1 MWTTAPGPPPLHPGN
16 HPARPSQIYSSK
28 KILVHLFGRLIKS
41 KYFALAFMSYVAEW
55 QGGGP
60 HDLLRGFDSLRNCYW
75 QQWLDLNGVVS
86 LHCPFGLPLAL
97 SHLFIRI
104 DQPIGRWI
112 MRFDLVII
120 LQLRQDLPRQ
130 LFAQLNPP
138 LIKRED
144 VPDHPLH
151 KDLMLV

>member
-1 MWTTAPGPPPLHPGN
+1 
-16 HPARPSQIYSSK
+16 
-28 KILVHLFGRLIKS
+28 
-41 KYFALAFMSYVAEW
+41 
-55 QGGGP
+55 
-60 HDLLRGFDSLRNCYW
+60 
-75 QQWLDLNGVVS
+75 
-86 LHCPFGLPLAL
+86 
-97 SHLFIRI
+97 
-104 DQPIGRWI
+104 

-151 KDLMLV
+151 KDLMLVHRNETAQCTGRELPEHDGVGRPIAVEDAEGKLKQDLLLAHATGSQFFSHFLFGFANHQRFRLREEV